1 MNFDLQQVAI
11 AVFGAVFLALVA
23 VFLFAYNR
31 LSHRNRRL
39 RHRMRSLAEGQVQQ
53 DEGGYII
60 LRDQSYSQIP
70 FLDRLLSRFRFVR
83 RLQQMIYEAGLPTK
97 AGVIVLGSLT
107 LAALVWFLSTTLLD
121 VWWVALLVTLP
132 AATAPYLW
140 VWRKRQVRIDRFEEL
155 LPEAID
161 LIVNA
166 LKSGFS
172 LESSLN
178 LVGQEIPDPVGT
190 EFAIL
195 YEEQNLGVDLVQ
207 ALENMARRIPSDD
220 LIILTTAIAIQ
231 KRSGGNLAEVL
242 GKIAEMIRERF
253 QLRREIRI
261 RTAQGRL
268 SGAILVLLPPAL
280 VIIIMFVSPTYFDS
294 FVEDPLGP
302 YLVGI
307 AVVLQVIG
315 IFTIRR
321 IVNFR
326 V

>member
-1 MNFDLQQVAI
+1 VTLQQIAI

-31 LSHRNRRL
+31 LSYRNRRL
-39 RHRMRSLAEGQVQQ
+39 RERMRFLAEGQAEE
-53 DEGGYII
+53 DTGGYII

-70 FLDRLLSRFRFVR
+70 FLDRLLARFMCARS
-83 RLQQMIYEAGLPTK
+83 LQRMISDAGLPTK
-97 AGVIVLGSLT
+97 AGVLILGSLA
-107 LAALVWFLSTTLLD
+107 LGALVWFVTSTFLD
-121 VWWVALLVTLP
+121 VWWVAILLTIP
-132 AATAPYLW
+132 ATILPYLW
-140 VWRKRQVRIDRFEEL
+140 VWRKRRQRIDRFEEL
-155 LPEAID
+155 LPEASD

-207 ALENMARRIPSDD
+207 ALQNMSQRMPSDD

-231 KRSGGNLAEVL
+231 KKSGGNLAEVL
-242 GKIAEMIRERF
+242 GKISEMIRERF

-268 SGAILVLLPPAL
+268 SGLILVLMPPAL
-280 VIIIMFVSPTYFDS
+280 VVIIMFLNPTYLDS
-294 FVEDPLGP
+294 LVTDPLGP
-302 YLVGI
+302 YLVGT
-307 AVVLQVIG
+307 AVVLQLVG
-315 IFTIRR
+315 IIAIRR
-321 IVNFR
+321 IVNLR